1 MLITGGRTVT
11 GFRTSLVAHQLS
23 MPVKSIA
30 VEDKLNITSRIGSLP
45 KRRVKKKGE
54 KVPKK
59 KEKKNSPVLPIM
71 YVRKTQLNDSME
83 SLSS

>member
-1 MLITGGRTVT
+1 MLITGGRTVI

-45 KRRVKKKGE
+45 KRRVKKKEE
-54 KVPKK
+54 KKSPK
-59 KEKKNSPVLPIM
+59 KEKKNSPVMPIM
-71 YVRKTQLNDSME
+71 
-83 SLSS
+83 

>member
-1 MLITGGRTVT
+1 MLITEGRTVI

-23 MPVKSIA
+23 MPMKSIA
-30 VEDKLNITSRIGSLP
+30 VEDKLNITSKIGSLP
-45 KRRVKKKGE
+45 KRRVKKK
-54 KVPKK
+54 
-59 KEKKNSPVLPIM
+59 NSTVMPIM